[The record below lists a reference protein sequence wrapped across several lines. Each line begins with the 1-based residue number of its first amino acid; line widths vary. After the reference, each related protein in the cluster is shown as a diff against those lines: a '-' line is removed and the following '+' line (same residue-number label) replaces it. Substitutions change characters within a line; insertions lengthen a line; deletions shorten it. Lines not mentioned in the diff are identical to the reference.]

1 MLVLLAAAMP
11 TRIPLSLGVIGSVSV
26 LDLLFLAAMFP
37 LYVETALTR
46 RLAVGYP
53 RLFGLICL
61 PLIVSVLSMAW
72 SQDLPSTL
80 KSSLAYAE
88 GIIAYLFVV
97 RQTQGLTPERV
108 LTYMKRY
115 VYLLL
120 VPSLLLLL
128 HVPGFAPQEP
138 GLSPTTGDY
147 VAYYTRLSHPVLG
160 RSNNLAT
167 VLAFFV
173 PPLLWWGAHHRDA
186 RFTRA
191 GFVAL
196 IAVVL
201 TLSRGVVI
209 ALLLAAIVYL
219 GQNLNR
225 RRRQPALRRRGGLAR
240 ALTAVALTVIA
251 FVLFYRL
258 NSATAQFIGDRF
270 TTENIVG
277 RWRLLSQS
285 LAQIAERP
293 TLGYGGGV
301 TPGGPHAL
309 HAHNTYL
316 QQLLYFGLPLGV
328 LVWTSLVG
336 MWRFFLRVEGP
347 ATGLARILGISLLGQ
362 LLVFTFESSFEGF
375 VLRVLFYLSV
385 GFAVGLLRALEADA
399 AASAQPTPL
408 LAEPTRT
415 LPRRL
420 PQGSG

>member
-11 TRIPLSLGVIGSVSV
+11 TRLPLSVGVVGSVSV
-26 LDLLFLAAMFP
+26 LDLLLLAALFP
-37 LYVETALTR
+37 LFVETALTH
-46 RLAVGYP
+46 RLEVGYP

-72 SQDLPSTL
+72 SQDLSSTL
-80 KSSLAYAE
+80 ESSLAYAE

-108 LTYMKRY
+108 LTYMKWY

-120 VPSLLLLL
+120 IPAVLLLL
-128 HVPGFAPQEP
+128 HVPGFAPQEA
-138 GLSPTTGDY
+138 GLSRTAGDY

-173 PPLLWWGAHHRDA
+173 PPLLWWGARHRDA

-201 TLSRGVVI
+201 TLSRGVVV
-209 ALLLAAIVYL
+209 ALVLAAIVYL

-225 RRRQPALRRRGGLAR
+225 RRRQTALRRRGGFAR
-240 ALTAVALTVIA
+240 ALTAVALLAIA

-258 NSATAQFIGDRF
+258 NATTAQFIGDRF
-270 TTENIVG
+270 TTANIVG
-277 RWRLLSQS
+277 RWQLLSQS

-301 TPGGPHAL
+301 IPAGPHAL
-309 HAHNTYL
+309 HAHDTYV

-328 LVWTSLVG
+328 LVCTSLVG
-336 MWRFFLRVEGP
+336 IWRFFLRVEGP
-347 ATGLARILGISLLGQ
+347 TAGLARILGMSLLGQ
-362 LLVFTFESSFEGF
+362 LLIFTFESSFEGI
-375 VLRVLFYLSV
+375 VLRVLFYLSL
-385 GFAVGLLRALEADA
+385 GFAVGLLRAAEGEA
-399 AASAQPTPL
+399 AASSQPTPRP
-408 LAEPTRT
+408 AEPART
-415 LPRRL
+415 FPRRL
-420 PQGSG
+420 PLGSG

>member
-11 TRIPLSLGVIGSVSV
+11 TRLPLSFGVVGSVSV
-26 LDLLFLAAMFP
+26 LDLLLLAAMFS
-37 LYVETALTR
+37 LYVETALTHH
-46 RLAVGYP
+46 LAVGYP

-72 SQDLPSTL
+72 SQDLPSTVR
-80 KSSLAYAE
+80 SSLAYAE

-97 RQTQGLTPERV
+97 RQTQGLTPVQV

-120 VPSLLLLL
+120 LPALLLLL
-128 HVPGFAPQEP
+128 HVPGFAPQEG
-138 GLSPTTGDY
+138 GLSPTSGDY
-147 VAYYTRLSHPVLG
+147 ESFYTRLSHPVLG

-173 PPLLWWGAHHRDA
+173 PPLLWWGARHRDA

-209 ALLLAAIVYL
+209 ALLLAATFYL

-225 RRRQPALRRRGGLAR
+225 RRRQPVLRRRGGFAR
-240 ALTAVALTVIA
+240 ALTAVAFIAIA

-258 NSATAQFIGDRF
+258 NPATTQFIGDRLN
-270 TTENIVG
+270 TSNIVE
-277 RWRLLSQS
+277 RWQLLMQS
-285 LAQIAERP
+285 LAEVAERP

-301 TPGGPHAL
+301 IPRGLLAL
-309 HAHNTYL
+309 HAHNTYM

-336 MWRFFLRVEGP
+336 MWRFFLRLEGP
-347 ATGLARILGISLLGQ
+347 AAGLARILGVSLLGQ
-362 LLVFTFESSFEGF
+362 LLIFSFESSFEGI
-375 VLRVLFYLSV
+375 VLRVLFYFSV
-385 GFAVGLLRALEADA
+385 GFAVGLLRAVEADA
-399 AASAQPTPL
+399 AARAQPTPL
-408 LAEPTRT
+408 LAEPART
-415 LPRRL
+415 FPRRL